1 MLGVADL
8 LLLGLALYFVQ
19 EGEAQR
25 AAAKGVTFFVHFPQ
39 PLLPVAYAAA
49 VVLIPT
55 LALTIL
61 AGMRRAPL
69 GRWPWIG
76 TALAVILLI
85 VLTVGV
91 GGPDAVRTI
100 VDPSN

>member
-1 MLGVADL
+1 M
-8 LLLGLALYFVQ
+8 LLLGLALYFIQ

-25 AAAKGVTFFVHFPQ
+25 TAGHGVTFFVHFPQ
-39 PLLPVAYAAA
+39 PLLPAAYAAA

-55 LALTIL
+55 LAVAVL
-61 AGMRRAPL
+61 AGLRRAPL

-76 TALAVILLI
+76 TALAVILLTI
-85 VLTVGV
+85 LTVGV

-100 VDPSN
+100 IDPAN

>member
-1 MLGVADL
+1 MLA
-8 LLLGLALYFVQ
+8 LALYFIQ

-25 AAAKGVTFFVHFPQ
+25 SHPNVGFFVHFPR

-55 LALTIL
+55 LAVAVL
-61 AGMRRAPL
+61 AAMRRAPL

-76 TALAVILLI
+76 TAVAVILLI

-100 VDPSN
+100 IDPSH